1 MHLLSSE
8 VITSGVDLPELPDGY
23 RLSTVIR
30 AFIEFFFTPAEV
42 ELYSPWINLITVL
55 GTLFVVAVF
64 IVLIFS
70 PFMGKRG
77 KK

>member
-1 MHLLSSE
+1 MFLLSSE
-8 VITSGVDLPELPDGY
+8 VISSGVDVPALPDGY

-30 AFIEFFFTPAEV
+30 AFIEFFFTPAEI

-64 IVLIFS
+64 ILLIFS
-70 PFMGKRG
+70 PFISKRG
-77 KK
+77 KR